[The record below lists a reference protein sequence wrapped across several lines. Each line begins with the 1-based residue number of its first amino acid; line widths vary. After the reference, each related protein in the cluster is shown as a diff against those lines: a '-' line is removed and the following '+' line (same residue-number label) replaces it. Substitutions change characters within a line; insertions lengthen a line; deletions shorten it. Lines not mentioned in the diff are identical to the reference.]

1 MIDTHCHLS
10 FPDYNGDRA
19 AVIQRATDAGV
30 VAFISV
36 ATEPE
41 DWYRTL
47 DIAEMY
53 PSMRVAV
60 GVHPNHAQAYNTAMG
75 DELRKTVKNKR
86 VVAIGETGLDFYRE
100 TAPREKQVESFLTHL
115 TVAADENL
123 PFILHCRNAENEM
136 LGMLALERDRL
147 KRPLRGV
154 WHCFTASVDHAKC
167 AMELDLY
174 FGLGGIVTFPK
185 STAIREAI
193 AVMPENRLLL
203 ETDCPFLSPQGFR
216 NQRRNEP
223 SFMTAI
229 VTTLAE
235 VRGTTTEEIRRIT
248 TENAR
253 TLFGTW

>member
-19 AVIQRATDAGV
+19 AVIQRAADVGV
-30 VAFISV
+30 VGFVSV

-53 PSMRVAV
+53 PAMRVAV
-60 GVHPNHAQAYNTAMG
+60 GVHPNHAQVYSPAVAE
-75 DELRKTVKNKR
+75 ELRKTATHAR
-86 VVAIGETGLDFYRE
+86 VVGIGETGLDFYRE
-100 TAPREKQVESFLTHL
+100 TAPRDKQFESFRTHL
-115 TVAADENL
+115 TVAAERNL

-136 LGMLALERDRL
+136 LQELTAERTRIG
-147 KRPLRGV
+147 RPLRGV
-154 WHCFTASVDHAKC
+154 WHCFTAGVEHARR
-167 AMELDLY
+167 AIELDLY
-174 FGLGGIVTFPK
+174 FGLGGIVTFQK

-193 AVMPENRLLL
+193 ALLPENRLLL

-223 SFMTAI
+223 SFLTSV
-229 VTTLAE
+229 VTTLSE
-235 VRGTTTEEIRRIT
+235 VRQTTPDEIRRIT

-253 TLFGTW
+253 ALFGTW